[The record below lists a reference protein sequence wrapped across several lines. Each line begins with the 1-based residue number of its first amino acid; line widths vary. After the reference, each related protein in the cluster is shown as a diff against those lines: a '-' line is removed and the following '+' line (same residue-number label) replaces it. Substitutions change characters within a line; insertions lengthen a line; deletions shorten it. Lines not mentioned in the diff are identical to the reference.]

1 MLGSTI
7 DSNTYQLS
15 GLYLLNS
22 QTKASRLGSMS
33 LCLLPHLLLS
43 LLLLLAI
50 TGCSPKPTEP
60 EPAGQVE
67 ESVETP
73 PKIEFS
79 KRTLEQIKTAGV
91 LRVLQ
96 PKWENNQYLPRSGM
110 PADSYKQLIQSFA
123 AAQGL
128 DIEWIPVENFGD
140 LIPQLREGA
149 GDVIVTNLTQTEAR
163 SEIINFTRPLT
174 QVEEVLVVN
183 QAHATLNTIAQIA
196 EQTVEIRV
204 PAESSF
210 QETAEALK
218 QTTPNLQIN
227 SLSSAD
233 QPDDIIDL
241 IQENPLVASIMDSN
255 TVDVL
260 KTYREGFEAI
270 FPVSGIRN
278 IAWGVRKEN
287 PELLRALNAYITI
300 HAFTSSRSQN
310 ITGDWLEIKQRKT
323 LRVLTKNHPASY
335 FIWRGELMGFDFDL
349 IKRFADQHK
358 LNLEVIVP
366 PTDEDII
373 DHLLQGRGDLVAAT
387 MTQTPEREARGI
399 TFTRPINQ
407 VTETLV
413 ASTANNAELLSL
425 ADLNSKQIMV
435 NRHSSFWTTLN
446 KISKNNSADSPN
458 VSLYLVASPDELST
472 MDLIELVAT
481 GKILYTVADS
491 HLLDIELTYRDN
503 IKPALELGPPV
514 NIAWATRSTDQEL
527 LTQLNQFLRKE
538 YRSLFFNVTYGK
550 YFKNRKTILNAKK
563 GRITKGSQLSPWD
576 DITKKHAKKYEFD
589 WRLITAQMYQESQFD
604 PKAKSYAGALGLM
617 QVLPRTAKQM
627 GFSDLETPESAIEAG
642 VAYLDWTRDRFP
654 NTMPIEERVRFSLAA
669 YNAGFGHV
677 YDARRLARKKGWD
690 PNRWF
695 NNVEKAIKLLSKP
708 QYYQSARFGYCRGS
722 EPANYVR
729 QIENR
734 YHGYLAAH

>member
-1 MLGSTI
+1 MMSGSNYYPHIISIHRDAQTDTPKYRTI
-7 DSNTYQLS
+7 W
-15 GLYLLNS
+15 GRCYLLLI
-22 QTKASRLGSMS
+22 TVF
-33 LCLLPHLLLS
+33 LLLFI
-43 LLLLLAI
+43 A
-50 TGCSPKPTEP
+50 GCDPTATDETSQEQAQKTP
-60 EPAGQVE
+60 EA
-67 ESVETP
+67 ETP
-73 PKIEFS
+73 TLEFT
-79 KRTLEQIKTAGV
+79 KRNFEQIKAAGV

-110 PADSYKQLIQSFA
+110 PANSYQQLIKSFA
-123 AAQGL
+123 TEHGL
-128 DIEWIPVENFGD
+128 DIQWIPVENFGD
-140 LIPQLREGA
+140 LIPCLLDGA
-149 GDVIVTNLTQTEAR
+149 GDVIVTNLTQTDAR

-174 QVEEVLVVN
+174 QINEVLVVN
-183 QAHATLNTIAQIA
+183 QAHAALESVNKMA
-196 EQTVEIRV
+196 EQAIEIRV
-204 PAESSF
+204 PADSSF
-210 QETAEALK
+210 EETAKAL
-218 QTTPNLQIN
+218 QLTTPNLQIN
-227 SLSSAD
+227 TLSSAD

-241 IQENPLVASIMDSN
+241 IQDNPLVTSIMDSN

-260 KTYREGFEAI
+260 KTYREGFEVA
-270 FPVSGIRN
+270 FPVSGLRN
-278 IAWGVRKEN
+278 IAWGVRKES
-287 PELLRALNAYITI
+287 PELLRALNAYITV
-300 HAFTSSRSQN
+300 HAFTTSRQQN
-310 ITGDWLEIKQRKT
+310 MKGDWEEIKQRKT

-349 IKRFADQHK
+349 IKRFADHHK

-373 DHLLQGRGDLVAAT
+373 QHLVEGRGDLVAAT

-399 TFTRPINQ
+399 AFTRPINK

-413 ASTANNAELLSL
+413 AATSDNTEVLSL

-435 NRHSSFWTTLN
+435 NRHSSFWTTLTN
-446 KISKNNSADSPN
+446 IASKSPEL
-458 VSLYLVASPDELST
+458 SLYLVASPDALST

-503 IKPALELGPPV
+503 VKPALELGPPV
-514 NIAWATRSTDQEL
+514 NIAWATRDSDHQL
-527 LTQLNQFLRKE
+527 LTQLNLFLKKE
-538 YRSLFFNVTYGK
+538 HRSLFFNVTFDK

-576 DITKKHAKKYEFD
+576 DITKKHAKEYEFD

-604 PKAKSYAGALGLM
+604 PKAKSYAGAIGLM

-627 GFSDLETPESAIEAG
+627 GFSDLETPESAIQAG

-654 NTMPIEERVRFSLAA
+654 NTLPIEERVRFSLAS

-677 YDARRLARKKGWD
+677 YDARRLAKQMGWD
-690 PNRWF
+690 PNKWF
-695 NNVEKAIKLLSKP
+695 NNVEKAMKLLSKP

-722 EPANYVR
+722 EPVNYVR